1 MKIKQISLIALAFLL
16 FGFSQVNSMDKK
28 MEEPMNMNPENGRT
42 AVFAGG
48 CFWCTESDFE
58 KADGVIEAISGY
70 TGGHVEN
77 PTYKQVSGGGT
88 GHVEAVKVVYD
99 PAKITYEGLLNV
111 FWRHVDPT
119 DAGGQFVDR
128 GHQYSSAIFYASE
141 EERRLAEASKKKLAA
156 TGPFDKPIA
165 TAILPLGPFYEAE
178 TYHQDYYKNN
188 PIRYKWYRSGS
199 GRDQFLE
206 KSWAGMPDAMKAG
219 MAAEAADSMASK
231 TNGAMNKNEMATGA
245 MEPKMD
251 SRQYQ
256 RPSDSELRQSLTPLQ
271 YKVTQKDATEPPFNN
286 EYFDNHASGIYVDIV
301 SGEPLFSSTDK
312 FDSGTGWPSFTKPLE
327 STNVVEKSDRSLFTV
342 RTEVRSKHGDSH
354 LGHLFNDGPAPTGL
368 RYCINSASL
377 KFIPEAELDKEG
389 YGQYQKL
396 FKK

>member
-1 MKIKQISLIALAFLL
+1 MKTKRIALLGLAVVL

-28 MEEPMNMNPENGRT
+28 MEDPMKMTPENTRA

-58 KADGVIEAISGY
+58 KADGVVEAVSGY
-70 TGGHVEN
+70 TGGHVAN
-77 PTYKQVSGGGT
+77 PTYKQVSSGGT

-99 PAKITYEGLLNV
+99 PSKISYQELLDV

-128 GHQYSSAIFYASE
+128 GHQYSSAIFYADE
-141 EERRLAEASKKKLAA
+141 EERALAEASKKALAKS
-156 TGPFDKPIA
+156 GPFDKPIV
-165 TAILPLGPFYEAE
+165 TAILPLETFYEAE
-178 TYHQDYYKNN
+178 AYHQDYYKNN

-199 GRDQFLE
+199 GRDRFLE
-206 KSWAGMPDAMKAG
+206 KAWADMPDAMKTS
-219 MAAEAADSMASK
+219 MAAGTPED
-231 TNGAMNKNEMATGA
+231 T
-245 MEPKMD
+245 PKVMD
-251 SRQYQ
+251 SQRYQ
-256 RPSDSELRQSLTPLQ
+256 RPSDAELRQRLSPLQ
-271 YKVTQKDATEPPFNN
+271 YKVTRKDGTEPPFNN
-286 EYFDNHASGIYVDIV
+286 EYFDNHDSGIYVDIV

-327 STNVVEKSDRSLFTV
+327 SENVVEKSDRSLFMV

-354 LGHLFNDGPAPTGL
+354 LGHVFNDGPAPTGL

-377 KFIPEAELDKEG
+377 KFVPVADLEKEG
-389 YGQYQKL
+389 YGQYRKL
-396 FKK
+396 FQ